1 MICDRS
7 KPLSQRTHI
16 SVWIQSE
23 PGRTQL
29 STAKDLHIS
38 ASYFSQLVNNKRPW
52 PTELAIAI
60 QELSKGQ
67 ILASDLLE
75 LPEGYALVKD
85 VPEQEQGSAA

>member
-1 MICDRS
+1 
-7 KPLSQRTHI
+7 
-16 SVWIQSE
+16 
-23 PGRTQL
+23 
-29 STAKDLHIS
+29 
-38 ASYFSQLVNNKRPW
+38 VNNKRPW